1 MNAPATNVALPPA
14 ILRPPARS
22 DGAALQQLIASCP
35 PLDLNSTYAYLLLCE
50 HHADTCVIAEAD
62 GQIAGAITGY
72 RHPQRADTL
81 FVWQV
86 AVASDFRRQA
96 LAARMLEQ
104 LFANGSYR
112 YLETTIS
119 PDNAPSH
126 NLFRQFA
133 ERHGV
138 ALNTSPL
145 FAAADFGSGNHQPE
159 PLYRL
164 GPWPQTNTEIS
175 NHPSTGAAS

>member
-1 MNAPATNVALPPA
+1 MNAPITNVAPLA
-14 ILRPPARS
+14 VFRRPTRS
-22 DGAALQQLIASCP
+22 DGDALHSLIASCP

-50 HHADTCVIAEAD
+50 HHAETCVIAESD
-62 GQIAGAITGY
+62 GKIAGVITGY
-72 RHPQRADTL
+72 RHPQRPDTL

-86 AVASDFRRQA
+86 AVSPDFRRQA

-104 LFANGSYR
+104 LFSNGRYR
-112 YLETTIS
+112 YIETTIS

-126 NLFRQFA
+126 NLFQQFA

-138 ALNTSPL
+138 PLDTSPL
-145 FAAADFGSGNHQPE
+145 FAASDFGSGNHQAE

-164 GPWPQTNTEIS
+164 GPWPQTKN
-175 NHPSTGAAS
+175 